1 MIRLKQLL
9 QEDIENISTL
19 GSTPDE
25 DSSEDYQLLYDG
37 WETRGVNAANYL
49 VSKGFN
55 KIIAAAFI
63 GNFAVESGVRANV
76 SQNRVKGL
84 KTGTGFKPT
93 PPDVAKKQPGWAGY
107 GLAQWTQERR
117 ASLISAGAAT
127 VNQQLNFVIS
137 ELNSTESSAWKK
149 IKSTKTLSDAT
160 AAVVKF
166 YERAGTP
173 ALSERISK
181 ATTIYNRIK

>member
-9 QEDIENISTL
+9 QEDIENIAPATPEEL
-19 GSTPDE
+19 GG
-25 DSSEDYQLLYDG
+25 DYQLLHDG
-37 WETRGVNAANYL
+37 WETRGVAAANYL
-49 VSKGFN
+49 VGKGFS

-84 KTGTGFKPT
+84 KAGTGFKPT

-137 ELNSTESSAWKK
+137 ELNSSESSAWKK

-173 ALSERISK
+173 ALSERITK

>member
-1 MIRLKQLL
+1 MIRLKSLL
-9 QEDIENISTL
+9 QEDIENISTPE
-19 GSTPDE
+19 STPEE
-25 DSSEDYQLLYDG
+25 DLGGDYQLLHDG

-49 VSKGFN
+49 VGKGFS
-55 KIIAAAFI
+55 KLIAAAFI

-76 SQNRVKGL
+76 SQNLVKGL

-93 PPDVAKKQPGWAGY
+93 PPDVAKKQPKWAGY

-117 ASLISAGAAT
+117 ASLISAGAST

-149 IKSTKTLSDAT
+149 IKSKKTLSEAT
-160 AAVVKF
+160 AAVVKY

-173 ALSERISK
+173 ALSERVNK
-181 ATTIYNRIK
+181 ATTIYNKIK